1 MRAVLA
7 GDRRVWMVGAA
18 VLAAIGL
25 TVLVYLFKDA
35 DRYTG
40 TNSVGVRGIVTDV
53 TAGQRLCIGDFEVPD
68 GTGRVELSL
77 AWVGERR
84 PALTLVLRAGET
96 VRRGS
101 VPAAAAPAPGSPVPV
116 NVPVRELDTPGES
129 APGRVCLAP
138 VGGTFGVG
146 GMAGL
151 QADQQAPRLDGEPLD
166 ARVALRFRGPEGSS
180 TTQLSAFPDAIRRAA
195 LFRPGFVGPWLYVA
209 IFVVLLPLLALASLR
224 LLATRAAGLGRT
236 RNAAAM
242 IAAVAFLNAAAWALI
257 TPAWHGPD
265 EPDQFAYTQS
275 IAERGRTPDKQQ
287 GEALAFSSRSVVA
300 LDAVRTYS
308 VVGLGDTKP
317 PWLEADEAHYR
328 AQLARNPGRED
339 DGGGFLFSTSSHL
352 PGYYLLTVPV
362 YKLADSQSTFSELTA
377 MRLVSALLG
386 ALAALCAF
394 LTVRELAPRRE
405 WLAVAA
411 GLLVAFHPM
420 LGFMFGVVNNDAG
433 VNAAAA
439 LLVFLLVRGLRR
451 GLSVPLAVA
460 LGTTLALLPAMK
472 ATGAALY
479 PAALVGIAG
488 MIWRRRGAAD
498 LHGYAVLGGVAA
510 AMFAIRA
517 AVVSALEGPTAVVAG
532 GVGGA
537 SVGGTISRVLD
548 DPSTFLSY
556 TWQMFLPR
564 LWFMND
570 LHVQKWPAFDVFI
583 EGGWA
588 AFGWLVVRF
597 PQWVYVVIAGV
608 SILAA
613 ALCVVA
619 VVRRRA
625 HALKLG
631 WELAVLLVA
640 IAGVVGGVEAAYFTN
655 SPRPAPA
662 EQGRYIFTAAVPL
675 AAIAVGSAMAFRDR
689 VAPLVA
695 SGLAAGVIG
704 LSYASQ
710 LLALAGF
717 FT

>member
-1 MRAVLA
+1 MSAIVA
-7 GDRRVWMVGAA
+7 GDRRVWIVGAA
-18 VLAAIGL
+18 LLALIAL
-25 TVLVYLFKDA
+25 TVLVYLLRDA

-40 TNSVGVRGIVTDV
+40 TNSVGVRGVVTEV
-53 TAGQRLCIGDFEVPD
+53 KPGQRLCVADFDVPD
-68 GTGRVELSL
+68 GTGRVELSVGW
-77 AWVGERR
+77 AGERR
-84 PALTLVLRAGET
+84 PALALVLRAGET
-96 VRRGS
+96 VRRGNL
-101 VPAAAAPAPGSPVPV
+101 PAAAAPGPGGPLAV
-116 NVPVRELDTPGES
+116 NVPVREVDTPGES
-129 APGRVCLAP
+129 APGRLCLKTAGGTVA
-138 VGGTFGVG
+138 VGGT
-146 GMAGL
+146 AGL
-151 QADQQAPRLDGEPLD
+151 QADQEPPRLDGEPLQV
-166 ARVALRFRGPEGSS
+166 RVALRFRGPEGS
-180 TTQLSAFPDAIRRAA
+180 TTTLLSALPDAIRRAA
-195 LFRPGFVGPWLYVA
+195 LFRPGIAGPWLYA
-209 IFVVLLPLLALASLR
+209 GIFLVLSPALALVSLR

-236 RNAAAM
+236 RTAAAT
-242 IAAVAFLNAAAWALI
+242 IGLIAFLNAAAWALI

-265 EPDQFAYTQS
+265 EPDHFAYAQS
-275 IAERGRTPDKQQ
+275 IAERGHTPDKQQ

-328 AQLARNPGRED
+328 AQLARSPGRED

-352 PGYYLLTVPV
+352 PGYYLLTVPA
-362 YKLADSQSTFSELTA
+362 YALADSQNTFSELTA

-386 ALAALCAF
+386 ALTALCAF

-405 WLAVAA
+405 WLAVGA
-411 GLLVAFHPM
+411 GVMVAFHPM
-420 LGFMFGVVNNDAG
+420 LAFMFGVVNNDAG

-451 GLSVPLAVA
+451 GVTVPLAVA
-460 LGTTLALLPAMK
+460 LGATLALLPAMK

-488 MIWRRRGAAD
+488 MIWRRHRAAD
-498 LHGYAVLGGVAA
+498 LRGYAVLGGVAA
-510 AMFAIRA
+510 AVLAIRA
-517 AVVSALEGPTAVVAG
+517 AVVSALGGPTAVVAG

-570 LHVQKWPAFDVFI
+570 LHVQSWPALDVFI

-597 PQWVYVVIAGV
+597 PQWVYLVIAGV

-619 VVRRRA
+619 VVRRRSA
-625 HALKLG
+625 ALRLG

-655 SPRPAPA
+655 SPRPVPA

-675 AAIAVGSAMAFRDR
+675 AAIAMGAAMAFRDR

-695 SGLAAGVIG
+695 SGLAVGVIG
-704 LSYASQ
+704 LSCASQ
-710 LLALAGF
+710 LLTLTGF
-717 FT
+717 FA